1 MPKISFSFKNFFIMY
16 LIFLCCAS
24 IFLFSKIYLLHT
36 NNSMA
41 EWVINYHGGFGRR
54 GLLGEILAKLSFLTD
69 IYLKD
74 IIGSPVLVLSG

>member
-1 MPKISFSFKNFFIMY
+1 
-16 LIFLCCAS
+16 
-24 IFLFSKIYLLHT
+24 
-36 NNSMA
+36 MA

-74 IIGSPVLVLSG
+74 IENCDKRDKLLIFHITFMLKIYIFITILKIILTI